1 MASTLGISSAEATG
15 RNITAG
21 GNGRVVGGM
30 SVPSGSH
37 HY

>member
-21 GNGRVVGGM
+21 GIGRVVGGM
-30 SVPSGSH
+30 SVPSEGQH
-37 HY
+37 F